1 MVDIEVAMFVVVEIF
16 LLFFLLI
23 FGFCFASEVF
33 VYCLFLGLCVGYFFI
48 LWFKNLYEKFASL
61 VCFWL
66 LSEISWTTLSP
77 VKEYNCV
84 SSRRAYSF
92 G

>member
-1 MVDIEVAMFVVVEIF
+1 MVKFF
-16 LLFFLLI
+16 FLFFGFFLVFEVIFYFLI
-23 FGFCFASEVF
+23 FGIF
-33 VYCLFLGLCVGYFFI
+33 VECLLFLRFVVD
-48 LWFKNLYEKFASL
+48 NLYQLFPFDYYL
-61 VCFWL
+61 IFL
-66 LSEISWTTLSP
+66 WTILSP